1 MANEKLKPCLN
12 CKETKKP
19 CACMRNKCVVCKEPV
34 GNITFTVCDSCW
46 NVEAA
51 TRDEIGNDIRLNRIE
66 ACAKRTLA
74 LLQEDRLL
82 AKIEK
87 LEKAVQLAI
96 NGMDSDSITLLG
108 EYHTGL
114 YCGLED
120 RGITDRYYACDYGYE
135 KALEKVEEWV
145 IETLREALK
154 GGEK

>member
-1 MANEKLKPCLN
+1 MMDYVTTRIANTKVGVDFGSLVIGLRRMSQKGKNDMEIEQIKQLAVDVN
-12 CKETKKP
+12 NVAEASFQSGKEHFERP
-19 CACMRNKCVVCKEPV
+19 
-34 GNITFTVCDSCW
+34 
-46 NVEAA
+46 
-51 TRDEIGNDIRLNRIE
+51 
-66 ACAKRTLA
+66 
-74 LLQEDRLL
+74 LL

-154 GGEK
+154 GCKK